1 MRTHEEAAIKG
12 GGLAQFLGLI
22 FRAYIHNIHLA
33 FNPSVK
39 RARFWDCYFRFC
51 ESPEKEELTDI
62 FEEEGRSELLIHRG
76 NVNVK
81 NPDSK
86 TVLFNHE

>member
-1 MRTHEEAAIKG
+1 MKKWPLKEEAW
-12 GGLAQFLGLI
+12 LSSWGLI
-22 FRAYIHNIHLA
+22 FGAYIHNIHLA
-33 FNPSVK
+33 LNPSVK
-39 RARFWDCYFRFC
+39 RARFRDCYFCFY

-76 NVNVK
+76 NVRVK